1 MPNINK
7 IINNFMPNKKAKKF
21 SKGEIIIYKPSKN
34 EVELKVRFEDE
45 TVWLSLNQIA
55 ELFGRDKSVISRHL
69 RNIFE
74 EGELFKD
81 SVVAKIATTAAD
93 GKTYQVE
100 FYSLDAIISVGYRV
114 NSQRATQFR
123 IWATKILKN
132 YLLQGY
138 AVNEKRLLEANN
150 KFNQLQETISFLQ
163 KKAKAK
169 ILQGQEKEILNL
181 LADYSKTLSLLE
193 KYDKSKLKVEAGKKA
208 KFVLEYENCLNVILE
223 LKKNLI
229 SKKEAGDIFGNEVS
243 YKFESIAKNLYQ
255 TFGGKEL
262 YKSIEA
268 KAAHLLY
275 LTIKD
280 HPFTDGNK
288 RVGSFLFVYFLDRNN
303 YLYRRSGEKKINDNA
318 LTALALLIAESNPK
332 EKEQM
337 IALTSQ
343 LIK

>member
-1 MPNINK
+1 
-7 IINNFMPNKKAKKF
+7 MPNKKAKKF

-193 KYDKSKLKVEAGKKA
+193 KYDKSKLKAEAGKKA